1 MKYFNQL
8 KEAMLEEDFYE
19 TNDVIGKIKR
29 EENGL
34 EYISAIFG
42 IMEKNPNVDYGIP
55 GPIVHFMETYY
66 KKGYEDLLLQSVIN
80 MPTSHTV
87 WMLNRVMNDPT
98 LVEKSKYLEVL
109 KNSLSRDDIPKSVK
123 EEIKEFIEYQEN

>member
-42 IMEKNPNVDYGIP
+42 IMEKIQ
-55 GPIVHFMETYY
+55 M
-66 KKGYEDLLLQSVIN
+66 
-80 MPTSHTV
+80 
-87 WMLNRVMNDPT
+87 
-98 LVEKSKYLEVL
+98 
-109 KNSLSRDDIPKSVK
+109 
-123 EEIKEFIEYQEN
+123 

>member
-1 MKYFNQL
+1 MKYFNEL

-34 EYISAIFG
+34 EYISAILR
-42 IMEKNPNVDYGIP
+42 IMEKNPNVDYGMP

-87 WMLNRVMNDPT
+87 WMLNRVINDPA
-98 LVEKSKYLEVL
+98 LVEKSKYLNVL
-109 KNSLSRDDIPKSVK
+109 KNSLSRDDISKCVR

>member
-80 MPTSHTV
+80 IPTSHTV

-98 LVEKSKYLEVL
+98 LVEKSKYLKVL

>member
-1 MKYFNQL
+1 MKYFNEL

-34 EYISAIFG
+34 EYISAILR
-42 IMEKNPNVDYGIP
+42 IMEKNPNVDYGMP

-66 KKGYEDLLLQSVIN
+66 KKGMKIYCYNQ
-80 MPTSHTV
+80 
-87 WMLNRVMNDPT
+87 
-98 LVEKSKYLEVL
+98 
-109 KNSLSRDDIPKSVK
+109 
-123 EEIKEFIEYQEN
+123 

>member
-34 EYISAIFG
+34 EYVSAIFG

>member
-1 MKYFNQL
+1 
-8 KEAMLEEDFYE
+8 
-19 TNDVIGKIKR
+19 
-29 EENGL
+29 
-34 EYISAIFG
+34 
-42 IMEKNPNVDYGIP
+42 
-55 GPIVHFMETYY
+55 METYY